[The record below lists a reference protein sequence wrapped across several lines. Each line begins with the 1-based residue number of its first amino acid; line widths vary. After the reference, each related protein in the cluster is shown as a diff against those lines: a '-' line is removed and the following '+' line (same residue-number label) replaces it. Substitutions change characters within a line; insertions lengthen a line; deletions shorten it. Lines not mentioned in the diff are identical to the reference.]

1 MPVTNNGGERGCKRP
16 KASGIR
22 LESLVDDR
30 SVVWWATFRELEARW
45 SKWRDDSLEIKEEG
59 EGEEEEEE
67 EEGNFRT
74 NDPDGFWF

>member
-22 LESLVDDR
+22 LESLVDR
-30 SVVWWATFRELEARW
+30 SVIRWATFRELEARW
-45 SKWRDDSLEIKEEG
+45 SKWRDDRLEIKEEG

>member
-59 EGEEEEEE
+59 EGEEEEE
-67 EEGNFRT
+67 GNFRT